1 MTVIEIKQNFLDQLA
16 QKYAELSK
24 LQQQYDN
31 ELQDIEHYLEGANC
45 DAVDMVKAAKLIK
58 EIRQKRRGVKIELQ
72 QLHSVCDTTKMSIAP
87 LTKIAKKTNYTY
99 KTSIVNERFKK
110 KL

>member
-16 QKYAELSK
+16 QKQAELSK

-45 DAVDMVKAAKLIK
+45 DAVDMVKAAKLSK

-87 LTKIAKKTNYTY
+87 LIKIAKKTNYTY

>member
-1 MTVIEIKQNFLDQLA
+1 MTVIEIKQNFINQLA
-16 QKYAELSK
+16 QKQEELSK

-31 ELQDIEHYLEGANC
+31 ELQDIEHYLEGVNC

-58 EIRQKRRGVKIELQ
+58 EIRQKRRSVKVELQ
-72 QLHSVCDTTKMSIAP
+72 QLYSVYDTTKMSIAP
-87 LTKIAKKTNYTY
+87 LKKIAKKTNYTY

>member
-1 MTVIEIKQNFLDQLA
+1 MTVIEIKQNFIDQLA
-16 QKYAELSK
+16 QKQVELSK

-45 DAVDMVKAAKLIK
+45 DAVDMVRAAKAIK
-58 EIRQKRRGVKIELQ
+58 EIRQKRRSVKVELQ
-72 QLHSVCDTTKMSIAP
+72 QLHSVYDTTKMSIAP
-87 LTKIAKKTNYTY
+87 LKKIAKKTNYTY
-99 KTSIVNERFKK
+99 KTDIVNERFKK

>member
-1 MTVIEIKQNFLDQLA
+1 MTVIEIKQNFLNQLA
-16 QKYAELSK
+16 QKQAELSK

-31 ELQDIEHYLEGANC
+31 ELQDIEHYLEGVNC
-45 DAVDMVKAAKLIK
+45 DAVDMVQAAKLIK
-58 EIRQKRRGVKIELQ
+58 EIRQKRRSVKVELQ
-72 QLHSVCDTTKMSIAP
+72 QLYSVYDTTKMSIAP
-87 LTKIAKKTNYTY
+87 LKKIANKTNYTY